1 MEIEDGISSGDAPNS
16 ISIESNKV
24 PTKEPHHC
32 RFGDC
37 LNPKIGYGDLCRE
50 HKAIGKIIAGKIARE
65 KADSVDHSMSMYEEA
80 LRIQKSPSGQVFVQE
95 IMKIIILIAGIFLAV
110 YILVIIPIQGFFE
123 MFEDFFRYG

>member
-37 LNPKIGYGDLCRE
+37 LNPKIGYGDFCRE

-80 LRIQKSPSGQVFVQE
+80 LRIQESPSSSVFLEE
-95 IMKIIILIAGIFLAV
+95 IMKIILMIAAIFLFF
-110 YILVIIPIQGFFE
+110 YIFLVLPFRGFIDIITGQG
-123 MFEDFFRYG
+123 Y

>member
-37 LNPKIGYGDLCRE
+37 LNPKIGYGDFCRE

-80 LRIQKSPSGQVFVQE
+80 LRIQESPSGQVFVQE
-95 IMKIIILIAGIFLAV
+95 IMKIIILIAAIFLFF
-110 YILVIIPIQGFFE
+110 YIFLVLPFRGFIDIITGQG
-123 MFEDFFRYG
+123 Y

>member
-1 MEIEDGISSGDAPNS
+1 MAIEDGHPSGVAPNS

-37 LNPKIGYGDLCRE
+37 LNPKIGYGDFCRE
-50 HKAIGKIIAGKIARE
+50 HKAIGKIITGKIARE

-80 LRIQKSPSGQVFVQE
+80 LRIQESPSSSVFLE
-95 IMKIIILIAGIFLAV
+95 EAMKLILMVAAIFLFF
-110 YILVIIPIQGFFE
+110 YIFLVLPYRGFIDIITGQG
-123 MFEDFFRYG
+123 Y

>member
-1 MEIEDGISSGDAPNS
+1 MAIEDGPSRGEAPSSNS
-16 ISIESNKV
+16 VEFDNI

-37 LNPKIGYGDLCRE
+37 LNPKIGYGDFCRQ

-65 KADSVDHSMSMYEEA
+65 KADSVDPSVSMYEEA

-95 IMKIIILIAGIFLAV
+95 IMKIIILIAAIFLAV
-110 YILVIIPIQGFFE
+110 YILVIMPIQGFFE
-123 MFEDFFRYG
+123 MLDNQRW

>member
-1 MEIEDGISSGDAPNS
+1 MAIEDGHSSGVAPNS

-37 LNPKIGYGDLCRE
+37 LNPKIGYGDFCRE

-80 LRIQKSPSGQVFVQE
+80 LRIQESPSSSVFLE
-95 IMKIIILIAGIFLAV
+95 EAMKLILMVAAIFLFF
-110 YILVIIPIQGFFE
+110 YIFLVLPFRGFIDIITGQG
-123 MFEDFFRYG
+123 Y